1 MQALSNEKG
10 NEKKWKQ
17 GMKSGTKSLFGC
29 YDSTFRGY
37 KKNSDLRISVCRHVF
52 PCESG
57 HAIWIGGEAIKFWM
71 KNI

>member
-1 MQALSNEKG
+1 
-10 NEKKWKQ
+10 
-17 GMKSGTKSLFGC
+17 MKSGTKSLFGC